1 MDYVIECIF
10 LFLIIY
16 NEQQF
21 LTISVAMWMEPMQF
35 EDYKSVPLVSISD
48 NYVWGM
54 V

>member
-1 MDYVIECIF
+1 
-10 LFLIIY
+10 
-16 NEQQF
+16 
-21 LTISVAMWMEPMQF
+21 MQF